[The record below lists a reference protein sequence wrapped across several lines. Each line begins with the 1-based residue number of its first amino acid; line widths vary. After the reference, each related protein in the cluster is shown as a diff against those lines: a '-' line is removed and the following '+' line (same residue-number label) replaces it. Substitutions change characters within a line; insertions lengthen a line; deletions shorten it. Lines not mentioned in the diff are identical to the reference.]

1 MKLFRK
7 TWSLKSSILLSC
19 VGCMVLAMLL
29 QLVLFTVSSSSVISA
44 QTAQINRTTL
54 SNLSDD
60 VYDRLKRLENSLV
73 TIYEHKSFVREL
85 ADMHDTDALVR
96 KYAALAYEMANRSF
110 DSDEN
115 LVALYIYTMDH
126 QLISSYRHAQ
136 TPIYTYPVDIYDHS
150 MKGSA
155 EGVQDIVASNPSVM
169 AVTSYQNDKR
179 ELRLVRCILRILE
192 NAQTPV
198 GYMVCDVD
206 PKGFESLMRKYRY
219 ADEQAVWLQPQART
233 LIANVVPES
242 GETIALMDNLSV
254 RAQQGEVLSDQ
265 HASHSLYSS
274 PVRKYGLTLYSLI
287 PSSALNANQAM
298 LTSSTILAFVL
309 VLILF
314 VVLFI
319 FISRGLTRPLDQMA
333 DTMNR
338 IRRGETELRLPEM
351 RQDELSKLGNTFNS
365 MLDRIEDLIAREYQ
379 TAIQLNDT
387 KYKALQTQV
396 NPHFL
401 YNTLDT
407 MSAIA
412 MIHDCQIVSTLCHA
426 LSDLFRYSLRMDEPL
441 APISEEL
448 KHLKNYMFVINVRM
462 NDSIHMT
469 IDIPADMLKTR
480 VPRLSL
486 QPLVENAISHGLRNK
501 RGEKQIHISARRTQ
515 TEILLSIADNGVGMS
530 EEMLEKVRTM
540 NPEKA
545 LSAGTSIGLLNI
557 AARLKL
563 LFGRE
568 YGLEVESGEQEGT
581 TVTLH
586 IPLIQEETDHGE

>member
-1 MKLFRK
+1 MQLFRK

-150 MKGSA
+150 MKGSD
-155 EGVQDIVASNPSVM
+155 EGVKDIVASNPSVM
-169 AVTSYQNDKR
+169 AVTSYDNNKR
-179 ELRLVRCILRILE
+179 ELRLVRCVLRILE

-314 VVLFI
+314 VVLFF
-319 FISRGLTRPLDQMA
+319 FISQGLTRPLDQMA

-338 IRRGETELRLPEM
+338 IRQGETELRLPEM

-545 LSAGTSIGLLNI
+545 LSTGTSIGLLNI

-581 TVTLH
+581 TVILH
-586 IPLIQEETDHGE
+586 IPFEQEETDHGE